1 MMGIDFNP
9 LYYIDISK
17 YMTYKIKSIS
27 CHKTQKP
34 ERFVNLAKL
43 MNTYR
48 SAQCNA
54 PKGTYAEA
62 YFFEP
67 SFPFSDIRNVLP
79 VSPKVLPFH
88 IENINGFL

>member
-1 MMGIDFNP
+1 MASFPKLPSGRLRNIGIPNLFNP
-9 LYYIDISK
+9 SLVSFFLFS
-17 YMTYKIKSIS
+17 TSLLS
-27 CHKTQKP
+27 WSLP
-34 ERFVNLAKL
+34 PN
-43 MNTYR
+43 
-48 SAQCNA
+48 
-54 PKGTYAEA
+54 GTYAEA

>member
-1 MMGIDFNP
+1 
-9 LYYIDISK
+9 
-17 YMTYKIKSIS
+17 MTYRLNLSLVIKL
-27 CHKTQKP
+27 KP

-62 YFFEP
+62 YF
-67 SFPFSDIRNVLP
+67 
-79 VSPKVLPFH
+79 
-88 IENINGFL
+88 